1 MNLELLEKGNRL
13 ASEIRHL
20 EFYEKFLS
28 DEELI
33 IRVDRNR
40 HYGFEEE
47 SIELL
52 PEEEEALK
60 SIREAYRTI
69 LLTANN
75 RKLEQA
81 RSEFEKL

>member
-1 MNLELLEKGNRL
+1 MNLEQLENGNRL
-13 ASEIRHL
+13 ACEIRNA
-20 EFYEKFLS
+20 EFYESFLS
-28 DEELI
+28 DKELL
-33 IRVDRNR
+33 IRIDRNR

-60 SIREAYRTI
+60 SIREAYRTV

-75 RKLEQA
+75 RKLENLKK
-81 RSEFEKL
+81 EFEQL

>member
-1 MNLELLEKGNRL
+1 MNLEQLEKGNSL
-13 ASEIRHL
+13 AYAIRNL

-33 IRVDRNR
+33 IRIDRNR

-60 SIREAYRTI
+60 SIREAYRNI

-75 RKLEQA
+75 RKLENLKK
-81 RSEFEKL
+81 EFEQL

>member
-1 MNLELLEKGNRL
+1 MNLEQLEKGNNL
-13 ASEIRHL
+13 AYAIRNL

-33 IRVDRNR
+33 IRIDRNR

-60 SIREAYRTI
+60 SIREAYRNI

-75 RKLEQA
+75 RKLENLKK
-81 RSEFEKL
+81 EFEQL